1 MKNFET
7 SVVANFPIPN
17 NLLLRFLHSPMPH
30 STYRSCTKKTINSIW
45 DVGFC
50 FKIVWGCAEILVGP
64 EMHAVAKM
72 AKIHQNC
79 QICQAYLALTNLT
92 KIRQNHQ
99 IHEHS
104 LGLKKFVKYAISLLR
119 AFLDISGN
127 LITLII
133 NSFCKL

>member
-1 MKNFET
+1 
-7 SVVANFPIPN
+7 
-17 NLLLRFLHSPMPH
+17 
-30 STYRSCTKKTINSIW
+30 
-45 DVGFC
+45 
-50 FKIVWGCAEILVGP
+50 
-64 EMHAVAKM
+64 MHAVTKM
-72 AKIHQNC
+72 AKIRQNC

-99 IHEHS
+99 TLHEHS
-104 LGLKKFVKYAISLLR
+104 LGLKKFVKSAISLLR